1 MKWVPGQRSL
11 SLLGLLVMFSA
22 ACADLGSNDP
32 AQAPTDT
39 VSVGDAE
46 IPPSDSASPELP
58 VVTDPGKDAYD
69 RLCSGCHGT
78 GDTAGLG
85 TTLAPPIRFPSR
97 GYARHVIRGGRDEI
111 AAFAIAMPAFDTAA
125 LPDDTL
131 DALFDYLDDFEKPND
146 GGELFV
152 LFCANC
158 HGADALG
165 GRVSK
170 GIRSNGSGD
179 YAEKVR
185 EGEGGSAY
193 GSRTNYMPSW
203 EPDVLS
209 TDDISAIVAYV
220 KSL

>member
-1 MKWVPGQRSL
+1 L
-11 SLLGLLVMFSA
+11 SALTDVSQE
-22 ACADLGSNDP
+22 ADVELE
-32 AQAPTDT
+32 TDT
-39 VSVGDAE
+39 VEAPPDSSPPDSTSSPD
-46 IPPSDSASPELP
+46 IP
-58 VVTDPGKDAYD
+58 VITDPGKDAYD

-78 GDTAGLG
+78 GDSAGLG
-85 TTLAPPIRFPSR
+85 STLAPPIRFPSR
-97 GYARHVIRGGRDEI
+97 GYAGHVIRAGRDEM
-111 AAFAIAMPAFDTAA
+111 AAFAVAMPAFDATA

-131 DALFDYLDDFEKPND
+131 VALFDYLDDFEKPSD

-158 HGADALG
+158 HGADAKG

-179 YAEKVR
+179 YVEKVR
-185 EGEGGSAY
+185 EVEGGSAY

-203 EPDVLS
+203 ASDVLS
-209 TDDISAIVAYV
+209 KDDISAIVAYV

>member
-1 MKWVPGQRSL
+1 MKWVARLCSL
-11 SLLGLLVMFSA
+11 SQLGLVVILSA

-32 AQAPTDT
+32 SQVPTDIG
-39 VSVGDAE
+39 SEPDAE
-46 IPPSDSASPELP
+46 APPPDSSAIDIP
-58 VVTDPGKDAYD
+58 VITDPGKDAYD
-69 RLCSGCHGT
+69 RLCSGCHGA
-78 GDTAGLG
+78 GDDAGLG

-97 GYARHVIRGGRDEI
+97 GYAGHVVRAGRDEM
-111 AAFAIAMPAFDTAA
+111 ATFAIAMPAFDATA

-131 DALFDYLDDFEKPND
+131 VALFDYLDDFEKPTD

-158 HGADALG
+158 HGADAKG

-185 EGEGGSAY
+185 RGEGGTTY

-203 EPDVLS
+203 GSDVLS
-209 TDDISAIVAYV
+209 KNDINAIVAYV